1 MRVQL
6 WLAEEKE
13 ASMFK
18 RKATLW
24 IVAFSAVL
32 ATSSSAFASAW
43 PVNSFGT
50 NTAFGWTSG
59 EHLDFVPDSTA
70 FGSPAVDELGFFFRN
85 DYGDMYFRAEQGGP
99 NTVHGSVDFE
109 FDIAGSNPGGAG
121 PISQIIFRERGTW
134 GGTLSD
140 IQVQYDFSMFS
151 ASQLLLTP
159 VVSIPAVFNMD
170 GTWEA
175 EYILTPAGATAL
187 NQFFAPIFGFEN
199 AQVQITNILHAGGSN
214 PDTFVQKTYSSVI
227 FPEPGTIGLLA
238 IIGSVAL
245 VRRRR

>member
-1 MRVQL
+1 
-6 WLAEEKE
+6 
-13 ASMFK
+13 MFK
-18 RKATLW
+18 RKAILA
-24 IVAFSAVL
+24 IVAFAAVV
-32 ATSSSAFASAW
+32 ASSSSVFASAW
-43 PVNSFGT
+43 PVNASGT

-134 GGTLSD
+134 GGNLAD
-140 IQVQYDFSMFS
+140 IQIQYDFSMFS
-151 ASQLLLTP
+151 ASQLLLIAP
-159 VVSIPAVFNMD
+159 ESIFADFNMD

-199 AQVQITNILHAGGSN
+199 AQIQITNILHVSGSN

-238 IIGSVAL
+238 VLGGVAL
-245 VRRRR
+245 IRRRR